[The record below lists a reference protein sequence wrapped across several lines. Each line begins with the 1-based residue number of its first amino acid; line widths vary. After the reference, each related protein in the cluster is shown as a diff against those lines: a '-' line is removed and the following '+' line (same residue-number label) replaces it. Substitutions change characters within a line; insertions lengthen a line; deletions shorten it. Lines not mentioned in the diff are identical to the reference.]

1 METAGLGQREA
12 DELRGSARETAAL
25 LSTQNYKAGE
35 FAHFHREIRLRN
47 GLNLRLRHLQRRDR
61 LRLKEFFAR
70 CSVEAIRDRFMSSI
84 DPASDSLL
92 NCLAEPDGSS
102 HVALIV
108 TQGLG
113 TDERVVAEGRFV
125 VFNER
130 REIADV
136 ALLVVDEF
144 QRQGIGTMLIHQ
156 LIEIA
161 CRKGVTRFSADV
173 LLGNRAILSL
183 LRGTSQCLSATVSYG
198 SIHFEIPITETL
210 PHVYGKIMTSRSC
223 PDYLPR
229 R

>member
-1 METAGLGQREA
+1 MTLAN
-12 DELRGSARETAAL
+12 
-25 LSTQNYKAGE
+25 LS
-35 FAHFHREIRLRN
+35 FHREIRLRN
-47 GLNLRLRHLQRRDR
+47 GLRLQLRHLHRRDR
-61 LRLKEFFAR
+61 LRLKEFLAH
-70 CSVEAIRDRFMSSI
+70 CSVEALRDRFMSSI
-84 DPASDSLL
+84 DPTSDSLL

-108 TQGLG
+108 TQGVG

-173 LLGNRAILSL
+173 LPDNRAILSL
-183 LRGTSQCLSATVSYG
+183 LRSTGQCLSATVSYG

-210 PHVYGKIMTSRSC
+210 PDVYDKIMTSRSC
-223 PDYLPR
+223 PDYFPR